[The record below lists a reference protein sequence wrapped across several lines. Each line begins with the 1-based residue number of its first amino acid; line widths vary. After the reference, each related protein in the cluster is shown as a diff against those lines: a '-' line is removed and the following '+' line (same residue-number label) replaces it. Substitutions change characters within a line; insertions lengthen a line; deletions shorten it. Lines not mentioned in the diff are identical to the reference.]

1 VHPVDTAN
9 RPERALLVG
18 LALSDRERWEKN
30 ESLDELAQLAATA
43 GAEVVEK
50 ILQTRRR
57 PDPAY
62 LIGKGKVQALA
73 RAAAEISIDLLIFDQ
88 ELSPAQERNLEEET
102 KTRVIDRSELIMDIF
117 AIHART
123 KAAKIQVELAQ
134 LNYQLPR
141 LVGRGIELSRLGGGI
156 GTRGPG
162 ETKLEVDRRRIRS
175 RIAHLKKE
183 IESLETS
190 RSVQRHGRA
199 DAYRITLAGYTN
211 AGKSTLMNALS
222 SADVTVADQ
231 LFATLDATTRQ
242 VDFGTRR
249 DILLT
254 DTVGFIRNLPHH
266 LVASFHATL
275 EETIEADLILHVVD
289 VSHPAYRQQMTTV
302 EQVLTELGC
311 GEKPKLVVFNK
322 IDQLEDEGPLD
333 MLHSR
338 YPVSAAVSAL
348 AGVGIET
355 LKARIVALAEEM
367 DREEVL
373 FLPLDAT
380 KLLAE
385 LHRDAKVLE
394 ESFGNSRIQVRVRM
408 DRAGLRRV
416 QRQIAEAWARSNPEA
431 PASMPDE
438 PPA

>member
-1 VHPVDTAN
+1 MHPVDTAT

-50 ILQTRRR
+50 ILQIRRR

-62 LIGKGKVQALA
+62 FIGKGKVRALA
-73 RAAAEISIDLLIFDQ
+73 KAAEEISIDLLIFDQ

-162 ETKLEVDRRRIRS
+162 ETRLEVDRRRIRS
-175 RIAHLKKE
+175 RIAQLKKD

-190 RSVQRHGRA
+190 RSVQRQGRA
-199 DAYRITLAGYTN
+199 DAFRVALAGYTN

-254 DTVGFIRNLPHH
+254 DTVGFIRSLPHH

-289 VSHPAYRQQMTTV
+289 VSHPTYRQQMTIV

-311 GEKPKLVVFNK
+311 GEKPTLVVFNK
-322 IDQLEDEGPLD
+322 IDQLEDTAFLD

-338 YPVSAAVSAL
+338 YAVSVAASAL
-348 AGVGIET
+348 TGVGIET
-355 LKARIVALAEEM
+355 LKARIIALAEDM

-385 LHRDAKVLE
+385 LHRNARVLE
-394 ESFGNSRIQVRVRM
+394 ESFGDSRIQVRVRM
-408 DRAGLRRV
+408 DRAKLRRV
-416 QRQIAEAWARSNPEA
+416 QRQIADAWARSNAQA
-431 PASMPDE
+431 PAPTPDE
-438 PPA
+438 PRT